1 MPKECDHIVLVI
13 SGKPVTQSQASKA
26 IEELASKVADF
37 NIRGLFQQ
45 IPHPGF
51 VQSVKFCAHCG
62 QAVSQE
68 INWEATLKKAIE
80 NYDCKGVSK
89 LETAKN
95 KELGFFKQK

>member
-1 MPKECDHIVLVI
+1 MSNYCDHIVLVV
-13 SGKPVTQSQASKA
+13 SGKPITKSQASKA
-26 IEELASKVADF
+26 IAELAEKVADF
-37 NIRGLFQQ
+37 NIRGQFQQ
-45 IPHPGF
+45 INHPGF
-51 VQSVKFCAHCG
+51 IEPVRFCAHCG

-80 NYDCKGVSK
+80 SYDCKGISK

>member
-1 MPKECDHIVLVI
+1 MSKECDHIVLVI

-26 IEELASKVADF
+26 IEELAAKVADF

-62 QAVSQE
+62 EGVNFKFSWKNE
-68 INWEATLKKAIE
+68 LKKAFE
-80 NYDCKGVSK
+80 NYDCKGISK